1 MQAGGT
7 PGAGGTIAFVGC
19 GNLGFAILERALAA
33 GAVEAAGVTVVEP
46 DAARRDRARA
56 LGARATDRLA
66 EARAAATV
74 LLAVKPQQFESV
86 ADGLGPLTG
95 ATRVVSV
102 MAGWTGATIH
112 ARLGSGP
119 RVIRAMPNTP
129 VRQGLGFTAIAAGP
143 EAGEADLAAVERL
156 FGAVGATGRIDESL
170 MDAAVSAVGSAPAYL
185 FLLAEAQ
192 VAAAVEMGLDP
203 ALARAAT
210 AQTMLG
216 AATMLAKEGRTPEE
230 LRAEVTSA
238 GGTTA
243 AATRAFEDGSFR
255 ELVARAMRAARDRSR
270 ELGR

>member
-19 GNLGFAILERALAA
+19 GNLGCAILERALAA
-33 GAVEAAGVTVVEP
+33 GAVPATAVTVVEP
-46 DAARRDRARA
+46 DAARRDHARA
-56 LGARATDRLA
+56 LGVRATDRLA
-66 EARAAATV
+66 DARASGTV
-74 LLAVKPQQFESV
+74 LLAIKPQQFEAV
-86 ADGLGPLTG
+86 AEGLGPLTG

-112 ARLGSGP
+112 DRLGRGP
-119 RVIRAMPNTP
+119 RVVRAMPNTP
-129 VRQGLGFTAIAAGP
+129 VRFGLGFTAIAAGP
-143 EAGEADLAAVERL
+143 GARDDDLAAAERL

-192 VAAAVEMGLDP
+192 VAAAIEMGMDP

-216 AATMLAKEGRTPEE
+216 AATMVAKDGRTPEA

-243 AATRAFEDGSFR
+243 AATRAFEDGGLR

>member
-7 PGAGGTIAFVGC
+7 PGAGATIAFVGC
-19 GNLGFAILERALAA
+19 GNLGFAILERAVAA
-33 GAVEAAGVTVVEP
+33 GAAEAASVCVVDT
-46 DAARRDRARA
+46 DAGRRDRART
-56 LGARATDRLA
+56 LGARATERLA
-66 EARAAATV
+66 DARGAGTI
-74 LLAVKPQQFESV
+74 LLAVKPQQFEAV
-86 ADGLGPLTG
+86 AEGLGPLTG

-102 MAGWTGATIH
+102 MAGWTAATIH

-119 RVIRAMPNTP
+119 RVVRAMPNTP

-143 EAGEADLAAVERL
+143 GAGEEDLVAVERL
-156 FGAVGATGRIDESL
+156 FGAVGSTGRIDEPL

-192 VAAAVEMGLDP
+192 VAAAIEMGLDP

-216 AATMLAKEGRTPEE
+216 AATMLAREGRTPEE

-243 AATRAFEDGSFR
+243 AATRAFEEGGFR

>member
-19 GNLGFAILERALAA
+19 GNLGFAILERMLAA
-33 GAVEAAGVTVVEP
+33 GAVPATAVAVVEP
-46 DAARRDRARA
+46 DAARRDRAHA
-56 LGARATDRLA
+56 LGVHATDRLA
-66 EARAAATV
+66 DARAAGTV
-74 LLAVKPQQFESV
+74 LLAIKPQQFEAV

-112 ARLGSGP
+112 DRLGCGP
-119 RVIRAMPNTP
+119 RVVRAMPNTP
-129 VRQGLGFTAIAAGP
+129 VRFGLGFTAIAPGP
-143 EAGEADLAAVERL
+143 GARDDDLAAAERL

-192 VAAAVEMGLDP
+192 VAAAIEMGMDP

-216 AATMLAKEGRTPEE
+216 AATMIATDGRTPEE

-243 AATRAFEDGSFR
+243 AATRVFEGGGLR

>member
-7 PGAGGTIAFVGC
+7 PGRGGTIAFVGC

-33 GAVEAAGVTVVEP
+33 GAMPAEAVTVVEP
-46 DAARRDRARA
+46 DAARRDRAHA

-66 EARAAATV
+66 EARAADTI
-74 LLAVKPQQFESV
+74 LLAVKPQQFETV
-86 ADGLGPLTG
+86 ADGLAPLSG
-95 ATRVVSV
+95 ATLVVSV
-102 MAGWTGATIH
+102 MAGWTGATVH
-112 ARLGSGP
+112 DRLGRGP
-119 RVIRAMPNTP
+119 RVVRAMPNTP
-129 VRQGLGFTAIAAGP
+129 VRLGLGFTAIAAGP
-143 EAGEADLAAVERL
+143 GAGGGDLAAAEGL
-156 FGAVGATGRIDESL
+156 FGAVGATGRIDEPL

-192 VAAAVEMGLDP
+192 AAAAIEMGLDP

-216 AATMLAKEGRTPEE
+216 AATMLAKEGRTPED

-243 AATRAFEDGSFR
+243 AATRAFEDGGFR

>member
-7 PGAGGTIAFVGC
+7 PGQGGTIAFVGC
-19 GNLGFAILERALAA
+19 GNLGFAILSRALAA
-33 GAVEAAGVTVVEP
+33 GAMPAAAAVVVEP
-46 DAARRDRARA
+46 DAARRDRASA
-56 LGARATDRLA
+56 LGVRATDRLGD
-66 EARAAATV
+66 ARAADAI
-74 LLAVKPQQFESV
+74 LLAVKPQQFEEV
-86 ADGLGPLTG
+86 AGGLGPLTG
-95 ATRVVSV
+95 TTRVVSV

-119 RVIRAMPNTP
+119 RVVRAMPNTP
-129 VRQGLGFTAIAAGP
+129 VRHGLGFTAIAAGP
-143 EAGEADLAAVERL
+143 GAREEDVAAAERL
-156 FGAVGATGRIDESL
+156 FGAVGATGRIDEPL
-170 MDAAVSAVGSAPAYL
+170 MDAAVSTVGSAPAYL

-192 VAAAVEMGLDP
+192 VAAAIEMGLDP

-216 AATMLAKEGRTPEE
+216 AATMLAREARSAEE

-243 AATRAFEDGSFR
+243 AAMRIFEDGGFR
-255 ELVARAMRAARDRSR
+255 EMVSRAMHAARERSR

>member
-1 MQAGGT
+1 MQACGT
-7 PGAGGTIAFVGC
+7 PGAGATIAFVGC
-19 GNLGFAILERALAA
+19 GNLGFAILERAIAA
-33 GAVEAAGVTVVEP
+33 NAVTAPSVTVVEP
-46 DAARRDRARA
+46 DPARRDRAHA
-56 LGARATDRLA
+56 LGARATDRIA
-66 EARAAATV
+66 DARVAGTI
-74 LLAVKPQQFESV
+74 LLAVKPQHFDAV
-86 ADGLGPLTG
+86 ADGLGPLGG
-95 ATRVVSV
+95 AIRVVSV

-119 RVIRAMPNTP
+119 RVVRAMPNTP

-143 EAGEADLAAVERL
+143 GAAEEDLAAVERL
-156 FGAVGATGRIDESL
+156 FGAVGATGRIEETL

-216 AATMLAKEGRTPEE
+216 AATLLAKEGRTPEE